1 MDRSE
6 GRWGG
11 PRVDRLVDPRV
22 DRSED
27 LRVDRSE
34 GRWGDLLVDHSED
47 RSGDPRVNRL
57 GVHSEGHSGDP
68 RVNCLEAHSE
78 GQMATPWQEWREGL
92 VASKR
97 QQGVVLVPAQARTRK
112 PSMPMGGGRARGP
125 MIGPGEPA
133 WA

>member
-1 MDRSE
+1 MDRPEGRSE

-11 PRVDRLVDPRV
+11 PRVDRW
-22 DRSED
+22 ED

-34 GRWGDLLVDHSED
+34 GRWGDLLVG
-47 RSGDPRVNRL
+47 RSGDPRVNR
-57 GVHSEGHSGDP
+57 
-68 RVNCLEAHSE
+68 LEAHSE

-97 QQGVVLVPAQARTRK
+97 QQGAVLVPAQARARARK
-112 PSMPMGGGRARGP
+112 PSMPMEGGRARGP

>member
-1 MDRSE
+1 MD
-6 GRWGG
+6 
-11 PRVDRLVDPRV
+11 P
-22 DRSED
+22 
-27 LRVDRSE
+27 RVDRSE
-34 GRWGDLLVDHSED
+34 GRWGDPLVD

-57 GVHSEGHSGDP
+57 GVHSEDRSGDP

-97 QQGVVLVPAQARTRK
+97 QQGAVLVPAQARK
-112 PSMPMGGGRARGP
+112 PSMPMEGGRARGP

>member
-6 GRWGG
+6 GRWGD
-11 PRVDRLVDPRV
+11 PLVDR
-22 DRSED
+22 
-27 LRVDRSE
+27 
-34 GRWGDLLVDHSED
+34 
-47 RSGDPRVNRL
+47 
-57 GVHSEGHSGDP
+57 SGDP

-97 QQGVVLVPAQARTRK
+97 QQGAVLVPAQARK
-112 PSMPMGGGRARGP
+112 PSMPMEGGRARGP